1 MTRRV
6 LLRLIGLA
14 ALSPAKPLPLPE
26 PIRPVPP
33 LPVPMFDHEGA
44 VRLRAWYGE
53 AAVNP
58 AFTRFVR
65 EAADDGRYYGV
76 TG

>member
-44 VRLRAWYGE
+44 VRLRAWYREAVASPAYARFIKE
-53 AAVNP
+53 AA
-58 AFTRFVR
+58 
-65 EAADDGRYYGV
+65 AAARYYGPA
-76 TG
+76 T